1 MSGLGAY
8 YEVHLTCQGTPDAE
22 TGYLMNISRIDDIV
36 RREVIPVIQDAFVH
50 HPATEPAHL
59 IVDLF
64 QRARAAL
71 SDTAYELVWRLTPYY
86 SLSINIEDMSHV
98 RMSQQF
104 EFAASHRL
112 HATALSDTENRAI
125 FGKCNNE
132 HGHGHNYR
140 LEVAV
145 EIAPPADAAGPPS
158 MTLDQ
163 LEQIVHDT
171 VIRRFDHRNLNV
183 ELPEFA
189 GRNPSVE
196 NIAAVIHDLLDGPL
210 NRPGSRLHHV
220 TVWETAKT
228 SCTVAR
234 Q

>member
-1 MSGLGAY
+1 
-8 YEVHLTCQGTPDAE
+8 
-22 TGYLMNISRIDDIV
+22 
-36 RREVIPVIQDAFVH
+36 
-50 HPATEPAHL
+50 
-59 IVDLF
+59 
-64 QRARAAL
+64 
-71 SDTAYELVWRLTPYY
+71 
-86 SLSINIEDMSHV
+86 MSHV
-98 RMSQQF
+98 RLAQQF

-112 HATALSDTENRAI
+112 HVSHLSDAENREI

-145 EIAPPADAAGPPS
+145 EVKPPAKPDGAPS
-158 MTLDQ
+158 MSLPQ
-163 LEQIVHDT
+163 LEEIVAET
-171 VIRRFDHRNLNV
+171 AIRRFDHKNLNV

-189 GRNPSVE
+189 DRNPSVE
-196 NIAAVIHDLLDGPL
+196 NIAQVIFDLLNDPISAAG
-210 NRPGSRLHHV
+210 GRLSHV